1 MNISEILKLECCS
14 PAETASSKKQALEIM
29 AELLSRAPELKDTGN
44 AAILDAL
51 RKREQMGSTG
61 FGKGIAIPHCQIE
74 GLEHFVVNIVRF
86 PHGVDFDAVDQKKV
100 KLCVCI
106 VGPATDRA
114 GHLQLLAKVS
124 RTLKE
129 PDALENMLHQTTRIG
144 LYEEFLRN
152 AQNGDFVVSKKTKEK
167 LMILVVKD
175 DEIMEDITEVFLELG
190 IQESMIV
197 ETQQMDS
204 LLSDV
209 PLFLGFFNFTGG
221 RNTATKLVLV
231 HITRDYI
238 NAIIKS
244 LEDTFGDLD
253 EFAALSVMVLDVFYS
268 KGL

>member
-14 PAETASSKKQALEIM
+14 PAEKASSKKQALEIM

-74 GLEHFVVNIVRF
+74 GLVHFVVNIVRF

-114 GHLQLLAKVS
+114 GHLQ
-124 RTLKE
+124 
-129 PDALENMLHQTTRIG
+129 PDALRNMLHQTTRIG
-144 LYEEFLRN
+144 LYEECLRN

-268 KGL
+268 NGL